1 MKIIEKTTIITLG
14 LETLLDIHAIN
25 EPKIMENVMDK
36 IGKNNKSNAKT
47 INTPKLKPTSNIYT
61 IIAGTVVASAYR

>member
-14 LETLLDIHAIN
+14 LETLLDIQAIN
-25 EPKIMENVMDK
+25 EPKIMETVIDK
-36 IGKNNKSNAKT
+36 NGKNSKSNIKM

>member
-1 MKIIEKTTIITLG
+1 MKIIEKATIITLG
-14 LETLLDIHAIN
+14 LETLLDIQAIN
-25 EPKIMENVMDK
+25 EPKNMETVIDK
-36 IGKNNKSNAKT
+36 NGKNSKSNTKT